1 MSIFF
6 IHHSSVQQVSHVL
19 ALLVQQGLSSPVAL
33 DGLEALRC
41 LHLPGYDEGPCL

>member
-1 MSIFF
+1 MPIFF
-6 IHHSSVQQVSHVL
+6 IYDSSVQQVGYIL

-41 LHLPGYDEGPCL
+41 LHFSGYDEGPCL